1 MKLKLALKSFGIVPA
16 AFAAMAGMMISGSG
30 AYAQQTTTMQQATI
44 VRVDSVKAPS
54 PEAMAKS
61 DAKAE
66 KKAGDWVGSL
76 PLNDKEKET
85 RLTAVIST
93 HLKAVRDWNNTHP
106 YTMVPAGIDPAT
118 GKPLSTMDR
127 TIIANSAMPRSV
139 HEDLMTGL
147 RKDLT
152 EEQVGA
158 ILDKYTI
165 GKVAFTMSGYKAIV
179 PDLTPQEEA
188 AILANLQQAREQ
200 AVDFKNA
207 KQISAI
213 FEIYKTK
220 SEQYLNSNGRNWH
233 ALFKAYVDAQKA
245 KKAAAAADKPSK

>member
-1 MKLKLALKSFGIVPA
+1 MIVPA
-16 AFAAMAGMMISGSG
+16 VLIGMAVLTAASSK
-30 AYAQQTTTMQQATI
+30 AYGQTPAKSPAAVTDT
-44 VRVDSVKAPS
+44 VRQLS
-54 PEAMAKS
+54 PDALAKS
-61 DAKAE
+61 DAEAE
-66 KKAGDWVGSL
+66 KKAADWIGSL
-76 PLNDKEKET
+76 QLHDAGKET
-85 RLTAVIST
+85 RLTAVVSI

-106 YTMVPAGIDPAT
+106 YTTVPAGIDPTT

-127 TIIANSAMPRSV
+127 TIIANSAMPHSV
-139 HEDLMTGL
+139 HEDLMAGL

-152 EEQVGA
+152 EEQVGV

-220 SEQYLNSNGRNWH
+220 NEQYLNTTGRNWH

-245 KKAAAAADKPSK
+245 KKAAAAADKPAK